1 MLRCVYRCLIAVLLP
16 GFLAAAAAQAEGYK
30 TLEKAVL
37 RDRLQQFAIGNS
49 IRGSILKRLFKE
61 AGCGEERLVEQRV
74 RDSENPNLICTLPGT
89 GKEIIIVGAHFDK
102 VRTGDG
108 VIDNWSGASLLPSL
122 FQSLNSEPRRHTFV
136 FVGFTDEEKGH
147 VGSGFYAK
155 SLTAEEVG
163 RVRAMINLDTL
174 GLGPTKVWASNS
186 DPGLVRKLFDAAA
199 DMKLP
204 VGVMNVEEYGDS
216 DGKPFRRRN
225 IPILT
230 LHSVTRETLG
240 ILHTS
245 KDNSAAVKFDD
256 YYDSYRL
263 IAGFLASLDLVPGAA
278 P

>member
-49 IRGSILKRLFKE
+49 IRGSTIKRLFKE
-61 AGCGEERLVEQRV
+61 AGCGGERLVEQPV
-74 RDSENPNLICTLPGT
+74 PDSENPNLICTLPGT

-102 VRTGDG
+102 VRSGDG

-122 FQSLNSEPRRHTFV
+122 FQSLNSKPRRHTFV
-136 FVGFTDEEKGH
+136 FVGFTDEEKGY
-147 VGSGFYAK
+147 VGSSFYAN
-155 SLTAEEVG
+155 SLTAEEAS
-163 RVRAMINLDTL
+163 RVRAMVNMDTL

-186 DPGLVRKLFDAAA
+186 DPGLVRKIFDAAA
-199 DMKLP
+199 GMKLP

-216 DGKPFRRRN
+216 DGKSFQRRK

-230 LHSVTRETLG
+230 LHSVTRETIG

-245 KDNSAAVKFDD
+245 QDNSAAIKFDD

-263 IAGFLASLDLVPGAA
+263 IAGFLASLDSD
-278 P
+278 

>member
-16 GFLAAAAAQAEGYK
+16 GFLAAATAQAEGYK

-49 IRGSILKRLFKE
+49 IRGSTLKRLFKE
-61 AGCGEERLVEQRV
+61 AGCGGERLAEQRV

-199 DMKLP
+199 DMKLA

>member
-1 MLRCVYRCLIAVLLP
+1 MVWLLS
-16 GFLAAAAAQAEGYK
+16 LSLTAAACAQTGQFN
-30 TLEKAVL
+30 TIEKHVI
-37 RDRLQQFAIGNS
+37 RDRLQQFAVGNS
-49 IRGSILKRLFKE
+49 IRGSTIKRLFKE
-61 AGCGEERLVEQRV
+61 AGCGQERLVEQRV
-74 RDSENPNLICTLPGT
+74 PDSGNPNVICTLPGT

-102 VRTGDG
+102 VHSGDG
-108 VIDNWSGASLLPSL
+108 VIDNWSGAPLLPSL

-147 VGSGFYAK
+147 VGSGFYAE
-155 SLTAEEVG
+155 SLTAEEAN